1 MALYINQEPPLVSLV
16 QSPMPITLEEDT
28 PVITSS
34 SFQYMLDLYYW
45 TGAPADSGSSKYTLV
60 KYPNTN
66 GVGIFDVSRI
76 LNSTLTELLEASQGF
91 GVLKFAKGVGYW
103 EYLSGSTYVTSSQKV
118 ETQVLKYIDG
128 YQLFPE
134 PIGEDIYELT
144 PHWPLMTSGPATQSV
159 FMTNVSNAG
168 VFVGYYDFGNSQATK
183 IIYSSSIQ
191 VGEYALY
198 STTGS
203 DFQINP
209 YPNAPSDAGFPLSG
223 SFDFYTIQAVDA
235 SGSNLGTPI
244 RYNITCNQKYPNI
257 RVKWKNRFGQF
268 DSFNF
273 NMINTK
279 NFSVN
284 RSLYQPQIGSWE
296 GTGLGYANYDSSNLN
311 YMVDTKESIQV
322 NTDWVSEDYNE
333 IFKQLLVSDEIY
345 WIYDEVNYE
354 IKPITIKTSNLTF
367 KTGVVD
373 KVIQYAFEFDY
384 GQSYKLII

>member
-159 FMTNVSNAG
+159 FTTNVSNAG

>member
-1 MALYINQEPPLVSLV
+1 MALSITQQPPLVCLA
-16 QSPMPITLEEDT
+16 QSPMAITLEENT

-34 SFQYMLDLYYW
+34 SFQYVLDLYYW
-45 TGAPADSGSSKYTLV
+45 EGAPADSGSAKYTLV

-168 VFVGYYDFGNSQATK
+168 VFVGDYDFGNSQATK

-191 VGEYALY
+191 VGEYALT
-198 STTGS
+198 SNLS
-203 DFQINP
+203 SSFQINP

-223 SFDFYTIQAVDA
+223 SFDFYTIQAY
-235 SGSNLGTPI
+235 SNVTPLGTPI

-279 NFSVN
+279 QFNVN
-284 RSLYQPQIGSWE
+284 RSLYSPQIGSWE
-296 GTGLGYANYDSSNLN
+296 GTGLGYADYDSNNLN

-322 NTDWVSEDYNE
+322 NTDWVAEEYNE

-345 WIYDEVNYE
+345 WIYDEANYY

-384 GQSYKLII
+384 GQTYKLVI

>member
-1 MALYINQEPPLVSLV
+1 MALSITQEPPLVSLV
-16 QSPMPITLEEDT
+16 QSPMPITLEEST
-28 PVITSS
+28 GVITSS
-34 SFQYMLDLYYW
+34 SFQYVLDLYYW
-45 TGAPADSGSSKYTLV
+45 TGAPADSGSAKYTLV
-60 KYPNTN
+60 KYPNEN

-103 EYLSGSTYVTSSQKV
+103 EYLSGSAYVTGSQKV
-118 ETQVLKYIDG
+118 QTQVMKYIDG

-134 PIGEDIYELT
+134 SIGEDIYNLT

-159 FMTNVSNAG
+159 FMSNVSNAG
-168 VFVGYYDFGNSQATK
+168 VFTGYYDFGNSQATK

-191 VGEYALY
+191 TGEYLLY
-198 STTGS
+198 TGS
-203 DFQINP
+203 NTNEQINP
-209 YPNAPSDAGFPLSG
+209 YPNAPNDAGFPLSG
-223 SFDFYTIQAVDA
+223 SFDSYTIQAVDQD
-235 SGSNLGTPI
+235 NNLLGTPI
-244 RYNITCNQKYPNI
+244 KYNITCNQKYPNI

-284 RSLYQPQIGSWE
+284 RSLYQPQIGSWG
-296 GTGLGYANYDSSNLN
+296 GTTLGYANYDSNNLN

-322 NTDWVSEDYNE
+322 NTDWVDEAYNE

-384 GQSYKLII
+384 GQSYKLVI

>member
-159 FMTNVSNAG
+159 FTTNVSNAG
-168 VFVGYYDFGNSQATK
+168 VFVGDYDFGNSQATK

>member
-1 MALYINQEPPLVSLV
+1 MALYITQQPPLVSLA

-28 PVITSS
+28 QVITSS
-34 SFQYMLDLYYW
+34 SFQYVLDLYYW
-45 TGAPADSGSSKYTLV
+45 TGSPADSGSAKYTLV
-60 KYPNTN
+60 KYPNTS

-91 GVLKFAKGVGYW
+91 GVIKFAKCVGSW
-103 EYLSGSTYVTSSQKV
+103 EYLSGSSYVTSSQVV
-118 ETQVLKYIDG
+118 ETQLFKYIDG

-134 PIGEDIYELT
+134 TIGEDIYELT

-159 FMTNVSNAG
+159 FMSNVSNAG
-168 VFVGYYDFGNSQATK
+168 VFVGDYDYGSQATK
-183 IIYSSSIQ
+183 IVYSSSLQ
-191 VGEYALY
+191 VAEYALY

-209 YPNAPSDAGFPLSG
+209 YPNAPSDSTFPLSG
-223 SFDFYTIQAVDA
+223 SFVSYTIQAY
-235 SGSNLGTPI
+235 SNNTPLGTPI

-279 NFSVN
+279 QFNVN

-296 GTGLGYANYDSSNLN
+296 GTGLGYADYESNNLN

-322 NTDWVSEDYNE
+322 NTDWVAEEYNE

-345 WIYDEVNYE
+345 WIYDEANYY

-384 GQSYKLII
+384 GQTYKLVI

>member
-1 MALYINQEPPLVSLV
+1 MALSITQQPPLVSLV
-16 QSPMPITLEEDT
+16 QSPMAITLEENT

-91 GVLKFAKGVGYW
+91 GVIKFAKGVGYW

-118 ETQVLKYIDG
+118 ETSLMKYIDG

-159 FMTNVSNAG
+159 FTTNVSNAG
-168 VFVGYYDFGNSQATK
+168 VFVGNYDFGSQPTK
-183 IIYSSSIQ
+183 IVYSSSLQ
-191 VGEYALY
+191 VGEYPLISNA
-198 STTGS
+198 SS
-203 DFQINP
+203 SFQINP
-209 YPNAPSDAGFPLSG
+209 YPNAPNDAGFPLSG
-223 SFDFYTIQAVDA
+223 SFDFYTIQAY
-235 SGSNLGTPI
+235 SNTTPLGTPI

-284 RSLYQPQIGSWE
+284 RSLYSPQIGSWG
-296 GTGLGYANYDSSNLN
+296 GTSLNYANYDSNNLN

-373 KVIQYAFEFDY
+373 KLIQYAFEFDY
-384 GQSYKLII
+384 GQTYKLVI

>member
-1 MALYINQEPPLVSLV
+1 M
-16 QSPMPITLEEDT
+16 
-28 PVITSS
+28 
-34 SFQYMLDLYYW
+34 
-45 TGAPADSGSSKYTLV
+45 
-60 KYPNTN
+60 
-66 GVGIFDVSRI
+66 
-76 LNSTLTELLEASQGF
+76 
-91 GVLKFAKGVGYW
+91 
-103 EYLSGSTYVTSSQKV
+103 TSSQKV

-159 FMTNVSNAG
+159 FTTNVSNAG

>member
-1 MALYINQEPPLVSLV
+1 MALSITQQPPLVSLA
-16 QSPMPITLEEDT
+16 QSPMAITLEENT

-34 SFQYMLDLYYW
+34 SFQYVLDLYYW
-45 TGAPADSGSSKYTLV
+45 EGAPADSGSAKYTLV
-60 KYPNTN
+60 KYPNRN

-91 GVLKFAKGVGYW
+91 GVLKFAKGVGYY

-118 ETQVLKYIDG
+118 ETSLMKYIDG

-159 FMTNVSNAG
+159 FMSNVSNAG
-168 VFVGYYDFGNSQATK
+168 VFVGNYDYGSQATK
-183 IIYSSSIQ
+183 IFYSSSIQ
-191 VGEYALY
+191 TGEYALT
-198 STTGS
+198 SNAS
-203 DFQINP
+203 SSMQINP

-223 SFDFYTIQAVDA
+223 SFDFYTIQAY
-235 SGSNLGTPI
+235 SNNTPLGTPI

-296 GTGLGYANYDSSNLN
+296 GTGLGYANYDSNNLN

-322 NTDWVSEDYNE
+322 NTDWVDEAYNE
-333 IFKQLLVSDEIY
+333 IFKQLLVSDEVY
-345 WIYDEVNYE
+345 WIYDEVNYY
-354 IKPITIKTSNLTF
+354 IKPITIKTSNFTL

-384 GQSYKLII
+384 GQTYKLII

>member
-168 VFVGYYDFGNSQATK
+168 VFVGDYDFGNSQATK

>member
-1 MALYINQEPPLVSLV
+1 MALSITQQPPLVSLV
-16 QSPMPITLEEDT
+16 QSPMAITLEENT

-118 ETQVLKYIDG
+118 ETSLMKYIDG

-159 FMTNVSNAG
+159 FTTNVSNAG
-168 VFVGYYDFGNSQATK
+168 VFVGNYDFGSQPTK
-183 IIYSSSIQ
+183 IVYSSSIQ
-191 VGEYALY
+191 TGEYPLTSNA
-198 STTGS
+198 SS
-203 DFQINP
+203 SMQINP
-209 YPNAPSDAGFPLSG
+209 YPNAPNDAGFPLSG
-223 SFDFYTIQAVDA
+223 SFDFYTIQAY
-235 SGSNLGTPI
+235 SNTTPLGTPI

-284 RSLYQPQIGSWE
+284 RSLYSPQIGSWE
-296 GTGLGYANYDSSNLN
+296 GSSLGYANYDSNNLN

-373 KVIQYAFEFDY
+373 KLIQYAFEFDY
-384 GQSYKLII
+384 GQTYKLVI